1 MLIIT
6 NNQKVMDEAD
16 PSFDRL
22 FIDGTY
28 EDVLLTVRDR
38 IHKGHRLL
46 THPLS
51 GSVKP
56 GQTPYK
62 SILIS
67 KEAAELHL
75 DSLKMI
81 EDSIRTY
88 STQTK
93 NKAGYREEI
102 QKAAAED
109 FREVD
114 ARLFAGAL
122 ESAAR
127 AAKPMPENKEEEIL

>member
-6 NNQKVMDEAD
+6 NNSKVKNHYEATYD
-16 PSFDRL
+16 VL

-28 EDVLLTVRDR
+28 RDVLVSARDY

-56 GQTPYK
+56 GETPYK
-62 SILIS
+62 SLIITEESGNLDFPSLELIEQALAVWEKFSSSCRFRQATEYTESILS
-67 KEAAELHL
+67 
-75 DSLKMI
+75 
-81 EDSIRTY
+81 
-88 STQTK
+88 
-93 NKAGYREEI
+93 
-102 QKAAAED
+102 D

-114 ARLFAGAL
+114 FTLLQSAL
-122 ESAAR
+122 
-127 AAKPMPENKEEEIL
+127 K